1 MDPLGEPLYS
11 IFVGVII
18 NLPDLFNAVMIP
30 IKENTTK
37 TSINNII
44 KFFFVI
50 FTSFLK

>member
-30 IKENTTK
+30 IKEKTKK
-37 TSINNII
+37 TSINKMI
-44 KFFFVI
+44 KFFFLI
-50 FTSFLK
+50 LRPS